1 MAAARSRAARARERR
16 SIAENSSARFAAA
29 RTRPRPCRHSRR
41 ACGSEYRDADRPAG
55 ADVVA
60 VDARPTGVLQAD
72 RFGTQRKGALL
83 AALDEGEAAG
93 TTIEE
98 IGGARGIGQTC
109 LGAGKK
115 DQARLLIAGARG
127 EWMLATGIAQDAS
140 QRHRGKHR
148 PQPRQD
154 DGEDADR

>member
-1 MAAARSRAARARERR
+1 MAVAHSTAARASGRK

-29 RTRPRPCRHSRR
+29 SREIKPCRHSRR
-41 ACGSEYRDADRPAG
+41 ACGSENRDADRPAG

-60 VDARPTGVLQAD
+60 VDARSTGILQAD

-93 TTIEE
+93 PAIEE

-109 LGAGKK
+109 SGAGKK
-115 DQARLLIAGARG
+115 DQARLLIAG
-127 EWMLATGIAQDAS
+127 TG
-140 QRHRGKHR
+140 G
-148 PQPRQD
+148 
-154 DGEDADR
+154 